1 MARVVTV
8 LYFAGIKDVTGT
20 SESRIELSESIRTVG
35 DLGAFLER
43 TVPAL
48 AGRLGSVR
56 FALNESFVEPQAPV
70 SDGDVI
76 AVIPPVSGG

>member
-8 LYFAGIKDVTGT
+8 LYFAGVKEITGT
-20 SESRIELSESIRTVG
+20 PESRLELAENVRTVG
-35 DLGAFLER
+35 DLAALLER
-43 TVPAL
+43 IVPGL

-56 FALNESFVEPQAPV
+56 FAVNECFVESGA
-70 SDGDVI
+70 SLSHGDVV